1 MFILYYKYN
10 AIIGIIW
17 YFCNPKS
24 IIPKIVITLGVI
36 FIVATI
42 IMSIRIYFVTTSI
55 YSYIDVVKKNLIK
68 NNAPM
73 VIKRSLIYVLSNK
86 LSRCDAGVI
95 FDKAE
100 MIQGFI

>member
-1 MFILYYKYN
+1 MNLRKEMN
-10 AIIGIIW
+10 RDDS
-17 YFCNPKS
+17 K
-24 IIPKIVITLGVI
+24 L
-36 FIVATI
+36 
-42 IMSIRIYFVTTSI
+42 
-55 YSYIDVVKKNLIK
+55 KKNLIK

>member
-1 MFILYYKYN
+1 MLSIKKILHQVHN
-10 AIIGIIW
+10 
-17 YFCNPKS
+17 YFC
-24 IIPKIVITLGVI
+24 IIDNNDLIHGFGLTENDPYGLQRRFSSFMDNMTEKL
-36 FIVATI
+36 
-42 IMSIRIYFVTTSI
+42 
-55 YSYIDVVKKNLIK
+55 KKNLIK

>member
-1 MFILYYKYN
+1 MMTAKL
-10 AIIGIIW
+10 
-17 YFCNPKS
+17 
-24 IIPKIVITLGVI
+24 
-36 FIVATI
+36 
-42 IMSIRIYFVTTSI
+42 
-55 YSYIDVVKKNLIK
+55 KKNLIK

-100 MIQGFI
+100 VIQGFI

>member
-1 MFILYYKYN
+1 MMTAKL
-10 AIIGIIW
+10 
-17 YFCNPKS
+17 
-24 IIPKIVITLGVI
+24 
-36 FIVATI
+36 
-42 IMSIRIYFVTTSI
+42 
-55 YSYIDVVKKNLIK
+55 KKNLIK

-100 MIQGFI
+100 MIHGLI